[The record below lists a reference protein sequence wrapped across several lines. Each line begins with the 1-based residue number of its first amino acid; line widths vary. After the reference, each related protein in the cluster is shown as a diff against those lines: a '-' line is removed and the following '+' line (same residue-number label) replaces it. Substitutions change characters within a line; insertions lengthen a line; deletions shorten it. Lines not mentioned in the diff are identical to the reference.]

1 MVSVPFLVVGE
12 ILLYMLCSCWP
23 WSPPTRA
30 QSLAKM
36 SGMLDLSSDENAK
49 HFPTVI
55 EGEVRDGKLLI
66 TVHNIYTG
74 QVQETLT
81 IAKRR

>member
-1 MVSVPFLVVGE
+1 MQIVGGGPD
-12 ILLYMLCSCWP
+12 MD
-23 WSPPTRA
+23 
-30 QSLAKM
+30 
-36 SGMLDLSSDENAK
+36 GENAK